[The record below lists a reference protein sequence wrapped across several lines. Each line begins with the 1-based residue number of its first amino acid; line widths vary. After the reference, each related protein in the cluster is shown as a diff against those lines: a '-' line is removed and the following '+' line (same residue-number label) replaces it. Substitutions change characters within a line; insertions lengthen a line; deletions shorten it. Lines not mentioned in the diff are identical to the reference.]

1 MVRNLWLQFI
11 ERKLQFAFFTQY
23 DRISLAEA
31 LTVFVKSAFLDVWLG
46 SEYAFGRWVI
56 NLVSLNA
63 LYLDTFKMSS
73 SYIIFQWWTLYQSAL
88 CKKYICISSVID
100 TEIQKFLK
108 IVILH
113 LPKMCNPSR
122 PFSWANLRNKV
133 KKFYKN
139 TKVVLFSMLNM
150 QSFFNCKD
158 KIPESVQSF
167 VVY

>member
-56 NLVSLNA
+56 NLVSLNV
-63 LYLDTFKMSS
+63 LYMETFKMSS
-73 SYIIFQWWTLYQSAL
+73 SYIIFQWWTFYQISL
-88 CKKYICISSVID
+88 CKKCICITSVID
-100 TEIQKFLK
+100 TEIKKFLK

>member
-56 NLVSLNA
+56 NLVSLNV
-63 LYLDTFKMSS
+63 LYMETFKMSS
-73 SYIIFQWWTLYQSAL
+73 SYIIFQWWTFYQISL
-88 CKKYICISSVID
+88 CKKYICITSVID
-100 TEIQKFLK
+100 TEIKKFLK

>member
-1 MVRNLWLQFI
+1 MVRNLRLQFI

-23 DRISLAEA
+23 DRITLAEA
-31 LTVFVKSAFLDVWLG
+31 LTVFVKSAILDVRLG

-63 LYLDTFKMSS
+63 LYLETFKMSN
-73 SYIIFQWWTLYQSAL
+73 SYIIFQWWVLCQSAL

-122 PFSWANLRNKV
+122 PLLKV

-150 QSFFNCKD
+150 QSFFNCKN

-167 VVY
+167 VVCQVAY